1 MRLSVSNIAW
11 AENNAE
17 RVYYILRELG
27 FSGIEIAPTRLWKE
41 KPYSHL
47 REAQLYRNFLKDK
60 YGLAIVSMQSIWFGR
75 NEKIWGSK
83 EEREVLI
90 RYTKSAIEFAEAIGC
105 SNLVFGCPRNRVI
118 PLNGQESIAIDFF
131 REVGEYAA
139 KHNVII
145 ALEAN
150 PAIYNTNFMNK
161 TEEAFRIAKS
171 VGSNGCKVNLDFGT
185 VIENAE
191 SLDIVQKNIGYINH
205 VHISEPGLKV
215 IQRRAEHEELRDI
228 LVKNEYSGFVSIEMG
243 NGIGVDDLFKTMKYV
258 KDLFS

>member
-90 RYTKSAIEFAEAIGC
+90 RYTKSA
-105 SNLVFGCPRNRVI
+105 L
-118 PLNGQESIAIDFF
+118 
-131 REVGEYAA
+131 
-139 KHNVII
+139 
-145 ALEAN
+145 
-150 PAIYNTNFMNK
+150 
-161 TEEAFRIAKS
+161 
-171 VGSNGCKVNLDFGT
+171 
-185 VIENAE
+185 
-191 SLDIVQKNIGYINH
+191 SL
-205 VHISEPGLKV
+205 
-215 IQRRAEHEELRDI
+215 QRQ
-228 LVKNEYSGFVSIEMG
+228 
-243 NGIGVDDLFKTMKYV
+243 
-258 KDLFS
+258 